1 MSAELICRSPC
12 LGRRSDCRS
21 TSTAFDAGNRF
32 AAARDGG
39 LYRVGVYR
47 GGVIC
52 AGPSNEH
59 AEEIFYL
66 IVCTPAALPELD
78 VGLAGFGSSLILS
91 IQRPVFNRSTR
102 DRDRDATVDRMGGA
116 EGTRTPDPHTASG
129 TTVLPR
135 RAGRCPYVQG
145 PGKTNIIAC
154 RVVVA
159 GDAVSDQSGSPTLAL
174 SLALTVKC
182 SQCCWVYEPRARCRA
197 FSIQRHDSPSGAA
210 ARSLAAGG
218 GRGLL

>member
-59 AEEIFYL
+59 AEEIFSL

-116 EGTRTPDPHTASG
+116 EGTRTPDPHTASVVRYQLRHG
-129 TTVLPR
+129 PQVPGRSGHSRNSTHARLTSHRQPTSSSPGRPGRSPPPR
-135 RAGRCPYVQG
+135 
-145 PGKTNIIAC
+145 
-154 RVVVA
+154 
-159 GDAVSDQSGSPTLAL
+159 
-174 SLALTVKC
+174 
-182 SQCCWVYEPRARCRA
+182 
-197 FSIQRHDSPSGAA
+197 
-210 ARSLAAGG
+210 
-218 GRGLL
+218 